1 MATTK
6 SPTESVKQITYLA
19 GALKAPRITEAA
31 SRMADQAR
39 DAGWSFED
47 YLAAV
52 LEREVSARNASGAE
66 LRIKA
71 AGFPARKTLEDFD
84 WDAQPAVRQQVAAL
98 ASGGFLLEAQNVVLL
113 GPPGTG
119 KTHLATALGIVAA
132 RHGHRVLFA
141 TATDWVTRL
150 TDAHRQGLLP
160 KELARLRRYGLIIV
174 DEVGYLP
181 FEQDAADLFFQLVSS
196 RYEHAS
202 LILTSNLPFSGWGGV
217 FGDQAVAAA
226 MIDRI
231 VHHADVLTLK
241 GASYRLR
248 GRGIDSLP
256 SIRTTTAETP
266 DYTARNRSLFKRRN
280 RPVLQRRRQVVGVFS
295 ACIAISPNAS
305 AAVRTMSRNT
315 ERPAPKTERRG
326 CCEIAITEISPPL
339 AFRVIA
345 RRCKG
350 DRHHRRRAP
359 TLTSGVDTTGA
370 ESGHADVARRL
381 SVASADTP
389 GQSAISALAIS
400 WFVECRHGA
409 RLGVFRCQ
417 SQAILP
423 DVCGEPIHL
432 EDLALLRLTD
442 RDGEFADAHVLYL
455 SPFRSGDRERVVGDH
470 ALHESDVVD
479 RDLAAIQID
488 ATADQQNSG
497 DDDRDV
503 RLGVLVHVEHPGE
516 HDEHHRPAH
525 GDRHED
531 AALAETDVAPFPR
544 AGEHDEVHHD
554 DRGEDHGAESDVHRA

>member
-1 MATTK
+1 MASGK
-6 SPTESVKQITYLA
+6 STESVKQITYLA

-52 LEREVSARNASGAE
+52 LEREVSARNASGAA

-84 WDAQPAVRQQVAAL
+84 WDAQPTARQQVAAL

-150 TDAHRQGLLP
+150 TDAHRQGRLP
-160 KELARLRRYGLIIV
+160 NELTRLRRYGLIIV

-181 FEQDAADLFFQLVSS
+181 FEQDAANLFFQLVSS

-202 LILTSNLPFSGWGGV
+202 LILTSNLLFSGWGGV

-256 SIRTTTAETP
+256 SIKTQ
-266 DYTARNRSLFKRRN
+266 D
-280 RPVLQRRRQVVGVFS
+280 
-295 ACIAISPNAS
+295 
-305 AAVRTMSRNT
+305 
-315 ERPAPKTERRG
+315 PA
-326 CCEIAITEISPPL
+326 
-339 AFRVIA
+339 
-345 RRCKG
+345 
-350 DRHHRRRAP
+350 D
-359 TLTSGVDTTGA
+359 
-370 ESGHADVARRL
+370 
-381 SVASADTP
+381 
-389 GQSAISALAIS
+389 
-400 WFVECRHGA
+400 
-409 RLGVFRCQ
+409 
-417 SQAILP
+417 
-423 DVCGEPIHL
+423 
-432 EDLALLRLTD
+432 
-442 RDGEFADAHVLYL
+442 
-455 SPFRSGDRERVVGDH
+455 
-470 ALHESDVVD
+470 
-479 RDLAAIQID
+479 
-488 ATADQQNSG
+488 
-497 DDDRDV
+497 
-503 RLGVLVHVEHPGE
+503 
-516 HDEHHRPAH
+516 
-525 GDRHED
+525 
-531 AALAETDVAPFPR
+531 
-544 AGEHDEVHHD
+544 
-554 DRGEDHGAESDVHRA
+554 